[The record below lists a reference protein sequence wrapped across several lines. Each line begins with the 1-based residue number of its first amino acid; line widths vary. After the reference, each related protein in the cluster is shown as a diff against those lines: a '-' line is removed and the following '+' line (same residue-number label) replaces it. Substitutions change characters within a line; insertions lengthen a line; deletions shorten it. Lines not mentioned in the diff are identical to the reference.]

1 MALGN
6 APLLKAMLRPSP
18 LGPASPYKH
27 FHSHPFSPHPIPL
40 PATAMHLRAL
50 LPLRQLKSSELNP
63 NQQTVNQLNSSQ
75 LNSSQSNYMQL
86 NSSQLNSNHLSSNQL
101 SSSQLT
107 SGQPIKPRALRLR
120 GLLAGISL
128 TLLALVLPQS
138 LPGAKPGPW
147 LAAAQAQAQASKDQ
161 PLLRIGAIP
170 DQNPEK
176 LNRLYGLVAAALE
189 RQLGVKVKY
198 LPVTDYA
205 AAVTAFRTGDLD
217 LVWFGGLTGVQAKL
231 QKPGAKMLAQRD
243 IDAQFYSVFIA
254 NTASGIQPIRSQQGL
269 KSLQGKRFTFGS
281 ESSTSGRLMPQY
293 FLQQAGLKLKDFAG
307 GAPGFSG
314 SHDATI
320 ALVQS
325 GAYDAGAVN
334 EQVWK
339 TSLRNGKVNRAKVI
353 QIWRTPPYPDY
364 LWLAQPNLDQR
375 FGPGFTTKLQ
385 KVIIGWRPSDPQ
397 QKTIL
402 GLFGAQQFTVVNP
415 ALYTQIEKVGREIGK
430 IR

>member
-1 MALGN
+1 MGPIPWPLDQALGQSPWPWPKFIVPGLS
-6 APLLKAMLRPSP
+6 PLLQDMLQPP
-18 LGPASPYKH
+18 LGPCLSLQAFS
-27 FHSHPFSPHPIPL
+27 FHLFSPHPIPF
-40 PATAMHLRAL
+40 PVTAMHLRAL
-50 LPLRQLKSSELNP
+50 LPLRQLKFSQLNPIQLNSSELNSG
-63 NQQTVNQLNSSQ
+63 Q
-75 LNSSQSNYMQL
+75 
-86 NSSQLNSNHLSSNQL
+86 LSSN
-101 SSSQLT
+101 QLT

-120 GLLAGISL
+120 GLVAGISL
-128 TLLALVLPQS
+128 TLLALLLPQG
-138 LPGAKPGPW
+138 LPGPQVGPSW
-147 LAAAQAQAQASKDQ
+147 LAAAQAQASKDQ

-254 NTASGIQPIRSQQGL
+254 STASGLQPIRSQQGL
-269 KSLQGKRFTFGS
+269 KILQGKRFTFGS

-415 ALYTQIEKVGREIGK
+415 ALYSQIEKVGREIGK

>member
-1 MALGN
+1 
-6 APLLKAMLRPSP
+6 
-18 LGPASPYKH
+18 
-27 FHSHPFSPHPIPL
+27 
-40 PATAMHLRAL
+40 MHLRAL
-50 LPLRQLKSSELNP
+50 LPLRQRPLRQLNC
-63 NQQTVNQLNSSQ
+63 NQLNYCSFNSGQLNSSQ
-75 LNSSQSNYMQL
+75 LNSSQP
-86 NSSQLNSNHLSSNQL
+86 NSG
-101 SSSQLT
+101 QLT

-120 GLLAGISL
+120 GLVAGISL
-128 TLLALVLPQS
+128 TLLALVLPQT

-147 LAAAQAQAQASKDQ
+147 LAAAQAQASKDQ

-254 NTASGIQPIRSQQGL
+254 NTSSGLQPIRSKQDL

-415 ALYTQIEKVGREIGK
+415 ALYSQIEKVGREIGK

>member
-1 MALGN
+1 
-6 APLLKAMLRPSP
+6 
-18 LGPASPYKH
+18 
-27 FHSHPFSPHPIPL
+27 
-40 PATAMHLRAL
+40 MHLRAL
-50 LPLRQLKSSELNP
+50 LPLRQP
-63 NQQTVNQLNSSQ
+63 PFHQINSSQ
-75 LNSSQSNYMQL
+75 LNP
-86 NSSQLNSNHLSSNQL
+86 SQLNPSQL
-101 SSSQLT
+101 NSSQLT

-120 GLLAGISL
+120 GLVAGISL
-128 TLLALVLPQS
+128 TLLALVLPQT

-147 LAAAQAQAQASKDQ
+147 LAAAQAQASKDQ

-254 NTASGIQPIRSQQGL
+254 NTSSGLQPIRSKQDL

-415 ALYTQIEKVGREIGK
+415 ALYSQIEKVGREIGK

>member
-1 MALGN
+1 
-6 APLLKAMLRPSP
+6 
-18 LGPASPYKH
+18 
-27 FHSHPFSPHPIPL
+27 
-40 PATAMHLRAL
+40 MHLRAL
-50 LPLRQLKSSELNP
+50 LPLRQRPLRQLNCNQLNYCSFNSGQLSSS
-63 NQQTVNQLNSSQ
+63 QLNSSQ
-75 LNSSQSNYMQL
+75 LNSSQP
-86 NSSQLNSNHLSSNQL
+86 NSG
-101 SSSQLT
+101 QLT

-120 GLLAGISL
+120 GLVAGISL
-128 TLLALVLPQS
+128 TLLALVLPQT

-147 LAAAQAQAQASKDQ
+147 LAAAQAQASKDQ

-254 NTASGIQPIRSQQGL
+254 NTSSGLQPIRSKQDL

-415 ALYTQIEKVGREIGK
+415 ALYSQIEKVGREIGK

>member
-1 MALGN
+1 
-6 APLLKAMLRPSP
+6 
-18 LGPASPYKH
+18 
-27 FHSHPFSPHPIPL
+27 
-40 PATAMHLRAL
+40 MHLRAL
-50 LPLRQLKSSELNP
+50 LPLRQLKFSE
-63 NQQTVNQLNSSQ
+63 
-75 LNSSQSNYMQL
+75 
-86 NSSQLNSNHLSSNQL
+86 LSSNQL

-147 LAAAQAQAQASKDQ
+147 LAAAQAQAQANKDQ
-161 PLLRIGAIP
+161 LLLRIGAIP

>member
-1 MALGN
+1 
-6 APLLKAMLRPSP
+6 
-18 LGPASPYKH
+18 
-27 FHSHPFSPHPIPL
+27 
-40 PATAMHLRAL
+40 MHLRAL
-50 LPLRQLKSSELNP
+50 LPLRQLKFSE
-63 NQQTVNQLNSSQ
+63 LNSSQ
-75 LNSSQSNYMQL
+75 LY
-86 NSSQLNSNHLSSNQL
+86 SSQLNSNQLNSNQL
-101 SSSQLT
+101 NSGQLT

-120 GLLAGISL
+120 GLVAGISL
-128 TLLALVLPQS
+128 SLLALVLPQS
-138 LPGAKPGPW
+138 LPGANVGPW
-147 LAAAQAQAQASKDQ
+147 LAAAQAQASKDQ

-415 ALYTQIEKVGREIGK
+415 APYSQIEKVGREIGK

>member
-1 MALGN
+1 
-6 APLLKAMLRPSP
+6 
-18 LGPASPYKH
+18 
-27 FHSHPFSPHPIPL
+27 
-40 PATAMHLRAL
+40 MHLRAL
-50 LPLRQLKSSELNP
+50 LPLRQLKLGELNP
-63 NQQTVNQLNSSQ
+63 NPSNSSQLNSSQ
-75 LNSSQSNYMQL
+75 LNSIQLSYGQL
-86 NSSQLNSNHLSSNQL
+86 NSSQSSSN
-101 SSSQLT
+101 QLT
-107 SGQPIKPRALRLR
+107 SGQPIKSRALRRR
-120 GLLAGISL
+120 GLVAGISL

-138 LPGAKPGPW
+138 LPGPNAGPW
-147 LAAAQAQAQASKDQ
+147 LAAAQAQASRDQ

-254 NTASGIQPIRSQQGL
+254 NTASGIEPIRSQQGL

-415 ALYTQIEKVGREIGK
+415 APYSQIEKVGREIGK